1 MDHAQDPANTTDEA
15 HDRIA
20 VVVGSTRPT
29 RICLGIAEQILGVIQ
44 QGSPL
49 RYELLDLAEVNL
61 PLLDEPLKAALQQ
74 YEHEHTRQW
83 SRTISSYSG
92 FLFVSPQYN
101 WGYPAALKN
110 ALDYLYHEWHDK
122 PAAVASYGTRGGSR
136 AVAQLSTVLQ
146 GLHMRAVDSHLEL
159 VITDADVDENWQL
172 KDVEALLD
180 PYRDQIRAIDE
191 QLIEALK
198 DDQD

>member
-1 MDHAQDPANTTDEA
+1 MEHAQDQADKAGEA

-29 RICLGIAEQILGVIQ
+29 RICLGIAEWIRDAIQ

-83 SRTISSYSG
+83 SRTVSSYSG

-110 ALDYLYHEWHDK
+110 ALDYLYREWHDK
-122 PAAVASYGTRGGSR
+122 PAAVASYGTRGGAR
-136 AVAQLSTVLQ
+136 AVAQLQSVLQ
-146 GLHMRAVDSHLEL
+146 GLHMRALENHLEL
-159 VITDADVDENWQL
+159 VITDSDVDENWQL
-172 KDVEALLD
+172 KDIEALLD
-180 PYRDQIRAIDE
+180 PYRDQIRTIDE

-198 DDQD
+198 DDQE